1 MYSINISRDYNGEF
15 CSDFFFIFWNDYK
28 GFYFCSDFE
37 KSQRPGDIVMKR

>member
-15 CSDFFFIFWNDYK
+15 CSDFFFWNDYK

-37 KSQRPGDIVMKR
+37 KFQCPGDSVMKK